1 LYDWEGIKRNV
12 HTKERGEEREKS
24 KKGKS
29 AREGPPSLLESRRP
43 SQAGNW
49 VKDAH

>member
-1 LYDWEGIKRNV
+1 MIG
-12 HTKERGEEREKS
+12 KELRETYILRREERRERRARKE
-24 KKGKS
+24 KS